1 VGRAG
6 RDGAEAVGLLL
17 VSPGDLAQR
26 RALLERDAGSPDSE
40 LVRHKWN
47 LFLELMRWAEGGSCR
62 HDAILRYFGD
72 EEEALAGCGRCDVCA
87 RLGREDLPDADAET
101 TTLVVRKALSAVAR
115 IHGRFGLGA
124 AAKLLRGDADPRLAG
139 AGLDRT
145 PTFGALSQHPE
156 EWLLRL
162 LRRCVSAGWV
172 DLSGGERPVASL
184 SEAGAAV
191 MRAVR
196 PARLLLPPTGRE
208 APTRS
213 DARRRSERARAA
225 PDELDAAGRAL
236 FEALRRHR
244 LEVARAEGVPPY
256 VVASDRTLREIA
268 GLRPSNA
275 FELEQAHGIG
285 PAKLERYGAGLLEV
299 VRRAGAAI
307 P

>member
-1 VGRAG
+1 
-6 RDGAEAVGLLL
+6 
-17 VSPGDLAQR
+17 
-26 RALLERDAGSPDSE
+26 
-40 LVRHKWN
+40 
-47 LFLELMRWAEGGSCR
+47 
-62 HDAILRYFGD
+62 
-72 EEEALAGCGRCDVCA
+72 
-87 RLGREDLPDADAET
+87 
-101 TTLVVRKALSAVAR
+101 VAR

-124 AAKLLRGDADPRLAG
+124 AAKLLHGDADPRLVG

-145 PTFGALSQHPE
+145 PTFGALAQHPE

-191 MRAVR
+191 MRAER
-196 PARLLLPPTGRE
+196 GARLLLPSTGRE
-208 APTRS
+208 APAPPT
-213 DARRRSERARAA
+213 ARRRSDRERAA

-268 GLRPSNA
+268 GLRPSSL

-285 PAKLERYGAGLLEV
+285 PAKVQRYGAGLLDV
-299 VRRAGAAI
+299 VRRHAAGASI